1 MSPATATNV
10 IAVHCADPR
19 FQPHF
24 QRFLREDRGAPAYAL
39 LAVPGGP
46 QMLARGGEVPAVQA
60 GWEWMEFLLGLVK
73 PERVILI
80 AHDDCRWYLDRG
92 AAQAATQRETQS
104 ADLRRAREALLR
116 HARGVVVEL
125 WWARL
130 TDTAAAFDPVE
141 PGP

>member
-19 FQPHF
+19 YQPHF
-24 QRFLREDRGAPAYAL
+24 QRFLAEDRGAPAYAL
-39 LAVPGGP
+39 VAVPGGP
-46 QMLARGGEVPAVQA
+46 QMLARGGEDAAARA
-60 GWEWMEFLLGLVK
+60 GWEWMDFLLALVR

-92 AAQAATQRETQS
+92 AALAATQRETQS
-104 ADLRRAREALLR
+104 DDLRRAREALRRRAPGL
-116 HARGVVVEL
+116 HVEL

-130 TDTAAAFDPVE
+130 SGDDARFEPVE
-141 PGP
+141 